1 MAIIHATTLNP
12 SKLELLRDWLPAQ
25 PWYLDRGREPE
36 LAKAGGFR
44 LDDPQG
50 EVGIEFVVVTDG
62 PGDRAITCQVPLT
75 HRPRAIAGAAVG

>member
-1 MAIIHATTLNP
+1 MAIIHRTTMIP
-12 SKLELLRDWLPAQ
+12 GKLELLAAWLPAQ

-50 EVGIEFVVVTDG
+50 DRRIRR
-62 PGDRAITCQVPLT
+62 PGHHLP
-75 HRPRAIAGAAVG
+75 GAADLPRVRTRRSR